1 MALIFGNTPTWIGS
15 HPIEG
20 FAFNEGIVVSCNPV
34 GTGVGTACSRIICKS
49 SGVAI
54 IVAPISAEVGRTWYC
69 RDDAVT
75 TAGSITGL
83 TTSAFSST
91 GWFVPCIGQLQT
103 GYSCR
108 SFWDSYSSTYYWSST
123 EINSYYACRMLFNN
137 GSTSSNGKT
146 NTFCVRAFRCVT
158 Y

>member
-1 MALIFGNTPTWIGS
+1 MAGVVGFTDFWIYGDGRGLKYFAESCALGACIPQLGNST
-15 HPIEG
+15 
-20 FAFNEGIVVSCNPV
+20 
-34 GTGVGTACSRIICKS
+34 IICKN
-49 SGVAI
+49 GGIAWL
-54 IVAPISAEVGRTWYC
+54 VAPISTEVSRTWYC

-108 SFWDSYSSTYYWSST
+108 SFWDSYTSSTTYWSST
-123 EINSYYACRMLFNN
+123 EFGSGDACGVNFNT
-137 GSTSSNGKT
+137 GIAGGDGKT
-146 NTFCVRAFRCVT
+146 YTRCVRAFRCVT